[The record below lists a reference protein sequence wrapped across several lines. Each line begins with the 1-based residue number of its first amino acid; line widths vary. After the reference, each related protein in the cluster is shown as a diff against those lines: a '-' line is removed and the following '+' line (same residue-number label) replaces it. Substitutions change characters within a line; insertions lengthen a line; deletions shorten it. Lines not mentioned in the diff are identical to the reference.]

1 MTKTPQKPWKPLRK
15 AEWGSRLYQNV
26 SLVQNL
32 LLSLHGLPVLRA
44 NVASVI
50 RWNAA
55 NVDDDS
61 KDDEASASAD
71 LDETDDEFDLLRLVA
86 VQALRLLVIRT
97 SP

>member
-1 MTKTPQKPWKPLRK
+1 MTKTPQNPWKPLRK

>member
-1 MTKTPQKPWKPLRK
+1 
-15 AEWGSRLYQNV
+15 
-26 SLVQNL
+26 
-32 LLSLHGLPVLRA
+32 LSLHGLPVLRA